1 MNIQEEQKKMIDSI
15 KEQISFNEQKTYQS
29 SKWRDSVFF
38 YCSSGEFIYN
48 DACVKHEI
56 IKPLIDNG
64 ILLFKGIEKHQGESM
79 PRYILNPIKNKQ
91 QV

>member
-1 MNIQEEQKKMIDSI
+1 MNIQEEQKKIIDSI
-15 KEQISFNEQKTYQS
+15 KEQIYFNIKNTYQS

-48 DACVKHEI
+48 DAYVKHEI

-79 PRYILNPIKNKQ
+79 PRYTLNLKKI
-91 QV
+91 